1 MLAAARAL
9 AKRLDPNRMRRTIGA
24 ASCVRERGRF
34 VLNEMRSGGS
44 LRQYG
49 LRDADMVVQI
59 RHPLLDMWVLE
70 EVFRFRVYDPP
81 PDAARRLN
89 GLGRP
94 LRVVDL
100 GGHIGLFGLYA
111 RTCFPVESTV
121 SFEPNPENARTLRA
135 CIEANGL
142 ETSWELIEACAATDV
157 GSVDFEASFH
167 LSRIAR
173 ADEGLE
179 AMQERIGAALPYLKD
194 SALLETERRRVQ
206 TRDVFPY
213 LADADLVKIDIEG
226 GEWEILAD
234 PRFADLRAAAVVLE
248 YHPTY
253 GPHSDAEAAVRGAF
267 ERAGYEC
274 GAPLPGEGRDLVW
287 AWRRSP
293 AATGRP
299 TS

>member
-1 MLAAARAL
+1 MSAAARAL
-9 AKRLDPNRMRRTIGA
+9 AKRLDPNRMRRTLGA

-34 VLNEMRSGGS
+34 VVGEMRKGGS
-44 LRQYG
+44 LRQYR

-81 PDAARRLN
+81 PEAARRLEA
-89 GLGRP
+89 LGRP

-100 GGHIGLFGLYA
+100 GGHIGLFALWA
-111 RTCFPVESTV
+111 RIRFPVAGTV

-135 CIEANGL
+135 CIESNGL
-142 ETSWELIEACAATDV
+142 GASWELVEACAAVDD
-157 GSVDFEASFH
+157 GSVEFEASFH

-173 ADEGLE
+173 PDERLE
-179 AMQERIGAALPYLKD
+179 AMQERIGTALPYLRD
-194 SALLETERRRVQ
+194 SALLETERRRVEAH
-206 TRDVFPY
+206 DVFPY
-213 LADADLVKIDIEG
+213 LAGADFVKMDIEG

-253 GPHSDAEAAVRGAF
+253 GPHDDAEGAVRAAF
-267 ERAGYEC
+267 DRAGYEC
-274 GAPLPGEGRDLVW
+274 GEPLPGEGRDLVW
-287 AWRRSP
+287 AWRR
-293 AATGRP
+293 AG
-299 TS
+299 